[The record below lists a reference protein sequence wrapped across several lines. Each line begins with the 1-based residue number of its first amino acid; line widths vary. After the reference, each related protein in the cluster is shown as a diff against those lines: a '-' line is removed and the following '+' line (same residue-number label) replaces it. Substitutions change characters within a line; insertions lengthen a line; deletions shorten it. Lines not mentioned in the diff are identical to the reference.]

1 MGGYGALG
9 GLVLCSG
16 GGFLAVVLDLRGGM
30 VRVGNVLL
38 VTFL

>member
-16 GGFLAVVLDLRGGM
+16 GGFLVVVLDLRGGM

-38 VTFL
+38 VTFV